1 MKKEEKIQLNV
12 ADRKKNDEKITDEYG
27 KKERK
32 KNE

>member
-1 MKKEEKIQLNV
+1 LNV

-32 KNE
+32 KNEWKGGK